1 VSPRALDPVRTLE
14 DDRAD
19 MGIFRRRPKQ
29 PRTASIEVIELLGRD
44 RGAQLVPAVGESHY
58 QPALEDVCGR
68 RGQSWTEVNC
78 EVTALL
84 VPEPSNPHDSNAVM
98 VTVSGRH
105 VGYLSRSDAKSYAD
119 VIALAYELGAH
130 PGCRALIC
138 GRDEGSETRNLG
150 IFLDLAPPKKHSRTS
165 SNQPQTV
172 DQLGRVLRSHEAEPV
187 VHAVSREREARAR
200 RLTRAACRLADGR
213 VMKQSRR

>member
-1 VSPRALDPVRTLE
+1 MIPCSAMSVAQRSNVNALSR
-14 DDRAD
+14 
-19 MGIFRRRPKQ
+19 G
-29 PRTASIEVIELLGRD
+29 SSVIAE
-44 RGAQLVPAVGESHY
+44 
-58 QPALEDVCGR
+58 
-68 RGQSWTEVNC
+68 SWTEVNC

-150 IFLDLAPPKKHSRTS
+150 IFLDLAPP
-165 SNQPQTV
+165 Q
-172 DQLGRVLRSHEAEPV
+172 EA
-187 VHAVSREREARAR
+187 
-200 RLTRAACRLADGR
+200 LTDL
-213 VMKQSRR
+213 